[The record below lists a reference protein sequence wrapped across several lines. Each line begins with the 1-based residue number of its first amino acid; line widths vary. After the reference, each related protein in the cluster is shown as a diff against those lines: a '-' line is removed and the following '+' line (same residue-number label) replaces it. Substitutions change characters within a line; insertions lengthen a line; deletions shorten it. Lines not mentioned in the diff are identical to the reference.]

1 MGFLFYTYWVFL
13 VLVVKECRT
22 QKDPFFLLLLMKL
35 NDGFFYFF
43 ALVLSRNGGIGD

>member
-22 QKDPFFLLLLMKL
+22 QKDPFFVVVI
-35 NDGFFYFF
+35 DE
-43 ALVLSRNGGIGD
+43 IE